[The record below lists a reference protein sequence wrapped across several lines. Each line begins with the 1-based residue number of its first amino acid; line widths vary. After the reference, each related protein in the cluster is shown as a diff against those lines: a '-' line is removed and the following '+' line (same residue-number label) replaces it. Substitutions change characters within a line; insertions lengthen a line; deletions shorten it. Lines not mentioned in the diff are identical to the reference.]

1 MAKSAK
7 KSQLMEICLPNS
19 RNNVKIIMVRNVR
32 AYISDRQEQMQRIVS
47 YISFQRIPGEQPGIF
62 CVAEAAAAPPAG
74 MAPMGQSTWKLLRL
88 ISIISLGKI
97 VL

>member
-19 RNNVKIIMVRNVR
+19 RNNGKIIMVRNVR

-47 YISFQRIPGEQPGIF
+47 YISFQRIRGGQLEIL
-62 CVAEAAAAPPAG
+62 CVAEAVG
-74 MAPMGQSTWKLLRL
+74 N
-88 ISIISLGKI
+88 I
-97 VL
+97 VLICR

>member
-7 KSQLMEICLPNS
+7 KSQLLEICLPNS
-19 RNNVKIIMVRNVR
+19 RNNGKINMVRNVR
-32 AYISDRQEQMQRIVS
+32 AYILNRQEQMQRIVS

-62 CVAEAAAAPPAG
+62 CASEAAAAPPAG
-74 MAPMGQSTWKLLRL
+74 MAPMGQPTWKLLRL

>member
-19 RNNVKIIMVRNVR
+19 RNNGKIIMVRNVR

-62 CVAEAAAAPPAG
+62 CVSEAA
-74 MAPMGQSTWKLLRL
+74 
-88 ISIISLGKI
+88 GKNYP
-97 VL
+97 LNEF

>member
-19 RNNVKIIMVRNVR
+19 RNNGKIIMVRNVR
-32 AYISDRQEQMQRIVS
+32 AYILNRQEQMQRIVS

-62 CVAEAAAAPPAG
+62 CVAEVCASG
-74 MAPMGQSTWKLLRL
+74 
-88 ISIISLGKI
+88 SLESAVWNI
-97 VL
+97 FCR

>member
-19 RNNVKIIMVRNVR
+19 RNNGKIIMVQNVR
-32 AYISDRQEQMQRIVS
+32 AYILDRQEQMQRIVS

-62 CVAEAAAAPPAG
+62 CASEVCASEAV
-74 MAPMGQSTWKLLRL
+74 WNRK
-88 ISIISLGKI
+88 
-97 VL
+97 

>member
-19 RNNVKIIMVRNVR
+19 RNNGKIIMVRNVR
-32 AYISDRQEQMQRIVS
+32 AYILNRQEQMQRIVS

-62 CVAEAAAAPPAG
+62 FAQFFVYTKPG
-74 MAPMGQSTWKLLRL
+74 NHYL
-88 ISIISLGKI
+88 IYR
-97 VL
+97 

>member
-19 RNNVKIIMVRNVR
+19 RNNGKIIMIRNVR
-32 AYISDRQEQMQRIVS
+32 AYILNRQEQMQRIVS

-62 CVAEAAAAPPAG
+62 CVAEAV
-74 MAPMGQSTWKLLRL
+74 RNIFL
-88 ISIISLGKI
+88 ICR
-97 VL
+97 

>member
-19 RNNVKIIMVRNVR
+19 RNNGKIIMVRNVR

-47 YISFQRIPGEQPGIF
+47 YISFQRIPGEQPGIL
-62 CVAEAAAAPPAG
+62 CVVEAAG
-74 MAPMGQSTWKLLRL
+74 NIFL
-88 ISIISLGKI
+88 ICR
-97 VL
+97 